1 MPLIKSL
8 PNLITLG
15 RIVAVPFIVSLLL
28 DREYQFAFWIFV
40 LAGVSD
46 GIDGYLAKKWDAR
59 TRLGAYMDPIAD
71 KALLTA
77 LFVTLGYQ
85 GVFESWLV
93 VLVVS
98 RDLAIVGAIL
108 LSSAMGYELEIKPH
122 VVSKINTFAQ
132 LLFSSYLL
140 FALSFGLMNPEWVWY
155 GTLAVAGT
163 TLLSWLIYLINWI
176 TILSGY
182 ESGENDHEAGPE

>member
-1 MPLIKSL
+1 MHLIKTL
-8 PNLITLG
+8 PNLITLA
-15 RIVAVPFIVSLLL
+15 RIVAVPFVVSLLL
-28 DREYQFAFWIFV
+28 DREYQLAFWIFV

-46 GIDGYLAKKWDAR
+46 GIDGYIAKKWDAR

-71 KALLTA
+71 KALLAA
-77 LFVTLGYQ
+77 LFLTLGYQ

-98 RDLAIVGAIL
+98 RDLAIIGAIL

-122 VVSKINTFAQ
+122 VLSKINTFAQ

-140 FALSFGLMNPEWVWY
+140 FALSFDLMNEEWVWY
-155 GTLAVAGT
+155 GTLTVAGT
-163 TLLSWLIYLINWI
+163 TILSWLVYLVNWI
-176 TILSGY
+176 SILGGY
-182 ESGENDHEAGPE
+182 ESEENERDFDPE